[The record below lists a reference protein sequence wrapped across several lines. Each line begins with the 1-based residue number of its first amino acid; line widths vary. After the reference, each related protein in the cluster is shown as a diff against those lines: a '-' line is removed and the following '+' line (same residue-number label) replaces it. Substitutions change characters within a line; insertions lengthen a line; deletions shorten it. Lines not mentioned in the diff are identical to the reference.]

1 MISGFGTER
10 IGHLALRFPL
20 FTTLL
25 IILATLFA
33 ASGIPKLG
41 YSGDNIEILRDGSVE
56 FEEYDHLLSTFR
68 DFNNDAIILVSADNL
83 ETLEGFEA
91 FRELHFD
98 LQFNPA
104 VESVLS
110 PFSLASYDE
119 SAGGWQSTVPARF
132 RNDEHLKNF
141 LNKMNETNPSFQ
153 SLVAPDRTSAVI
165 VVYSKKAALEDSNI
179 RETITG
185 YREILADYS
194 NDQFSLAIA
203 GQPAIR
209 ADLVQSIINDM
220 RLLAP
225 LAGLLCAIIAFFI
238 FRNPV
243 SVLLCV
249 LPPVISIIWFL
260 GALGHAG
267 ISLNFLTTVLPIL
280 LMVIVF
286 ADTLHFY
293 LKWARSRALSPEGHG
308 FSVITDTL
316 KAVGPACA
324 LAMITTAAALGTLR
338 LSGNFGLIELG
349 TIGAMAIGL
358 GFIAVLVALPILLY
372 WAGRFGFTVR
382 KNPADGLAIIT
393 RPAVAMLKYSKA
405 IVAVGVAICL
415 VGLVVHFKL
424 DSRFRLID
432 YLAKSS
438 DVSQSEKLIDK
449 RFAGTTP
456 LFAIVKLDKSIA
468 MLDEKNRDIFY
479 GAKTHIDSIFP
490 STSSYSLDDFAKEVA
505 KGGGQISEADID
517 ELPEYMTSRFISKD
531 KHEILITIFSP
542 ASITARQMAKKLDA
556 LDILL
561 AEDDLLD
568 SVTITGFPILSS
580 VVAPRLMDNLRI
592 SLLAAVFL
600 SILIIMFAAR
610 SIRLGLACLIPNLLP
625 IISVEIIL
633 WIFGIPLDM
642 SITVALTVAFGI
654 AVDDSI
660 HLLNHYMQELDEN
673 ANNPRA
679 AVENALREVSPAML
693 STTLI
698 LVAGLSIT
706 LLSELPII
714 TIFSTIVTLT
724 LVFAVL
730 TDIFQMPSYLIHAGR
745 KRRRSE
751 IKNGETV

>member
-10 IGHLALRFPL
+10 IGHLAMRFPL
-20 FTTLL
+20 ITTIILL
-25 IILATLFA
+25 LATLYTA
-33 ASGIPKLG
+33 TGMPKLG

-56 FEEYDHLLSTFR
+56 FDEYDHLLSTFR
-68 DFNNDAIILVSADNL
+68 DFNNDAIILINADNL
-83 ETLEGFEA
+83 DTLEGFEN
-91 FRELHFD
+91 FRDLYFE

-110 PFSLASYDE
+110 PFSLASYDKNE
-119 SAGGWQSTVPARF
+119 GGWQSTVPARF
-132 RNDEHLKNF
+132 RNQEHLKNF
-141 LNKMNETNPSFQ
+141 LDKMNETNPSFQ
-153 SLVAPDRTSAVI
+153 SLVAPDRTSAVMVI
-165 VVYSKKAALEDSNI
+165 YTKKEALEDANI
-179 RETITG
+179 RQTLDSYRAILTEFRDENFSIT
-185 YREILADYS
+185 L
-194 NDQFSLAIA
+194 A

-238 FRNPV
+238 FRNPT

-249 LPPVISIIWFL
+249 LPPLLSIVWFL
-260 GALGHAG
+260 GIIGHLG

-293 LKWARSRALSPEGHG
+293 LKWVRNRALDADGDSTAI
-308 FSVITDTL
+308 ITATL
-316 KAVGPACA
+316 KSVGPACA
-324 LAMITTAAALGTLR
+324 LAMITTAIALGTLR

-349 TIGAMAIGL
+349 TIGAMAIAL
-358 GFIAVLVALPILLY
+358 GFIAVLVALPLQLY
-372 WAGRFGFTVR
+372 WAGRLGFTIR
-382 KNPADGLAIIT
+382 KNPADGLAIIV
-393 RPAVAMLKYSKA
+393 RPAIAVLKHSKT
-405 IVAVGVAICL
+405 IVLVGIAICAL
-415 VGLVVHFKL
+415 GLIVHFNL

-438 DVSQSEKLIDK
+438 DVSKSEKLIDK
-449 RFAGTTP
+449 RFSGTTP
-456 LFAIVKLDKSIA
+456 LFAIVKLDKTRP

-479 GAKTHIDSIFP
+479 RAKAHVDKIFP
-490 STSSYSLDDFAKEVA
+490 STSSYSLDDFAKEV
-505 KGGGQISEADID
+505 KKSGGQISESDID
-517 ELPEYMTSRFISKD
+517 ELPEYLTSRFISKD
-531 KHEILITIFSP
+531 RREILITIFSP
-542 ASITARQMAKKLDA
+542 ASLTARQMGKKLEALDA
-556 LDILL
+556 LLSADNLKN
-561 AEDDLLD
+561 
-568 SVTITGFPILSS
+568 SVVITGFPILSS
-580 VVAPRLMDNLRI
+580 IVAPRLMDNLRI

-600 SILIIMFAAR
+600 SIFIIMLAAR
-610 SIRLGLACLIPNLLP
+610 SFRLGLACLVPNLLP

-660 HLLNHYMQELDEN
+660 HLLNHFMQDMEEKDISTK
-673 ANNPRA
+673 A
-679 AVENALREVSPAML
+679 AVEKSLREVSPAML

-714 TIFSTIVTLT
+714 TIFSTVVTLT

-730 TDIFQMPSYLIHAGR
+730 TDIFQMPSYLILSGH
-745 KRRRSE
+745 KRHRP
-751 IKNGETV
+751 KN